1 MITKERLEELTK
13 IDDMTPERALRS
25 AMFWINTLLNE
36 LEVDADEVN
45 IQIAV
50 KNPDSDEEI
59 AVNLSLE
66 MFLEKY
72 EELAGEV

>member
-1 MITKERLEELTK
+1 MITKVRLEELTK
-13 IDDMTPERALRS
+13 IDNMTPERALRS
-25 AMFWINTLLNE
+25 AIFWINTLLNE